1 MTIRPDG
8 VKLAVF
14 DCDGTL
20 SDGQAAVV
28 NAMHAAFAETGLPA
42 PSAHAVR
49 RIVGLSLP
57 NAVRQLVPDAAPD
70 LVAATVDAYKS
81 AFFAA
86 RQAGS
91 VHEPLFDGMHD
102 LLHRL
107 HAAGWMLGV
116 ATGKSD
122 RGLTSTLAMHGL
134 TDLFATTH
142 TADRHPSKPHP
153 AMLEAAMADVLA
165 EPAQTVMIGDT
176 VFDIDMARAAGVRA
190 VGVAWGYHEA
200 GELLGAGAV
209 GVAQTMQELEEMI
222 HG

>member
-1 MTIRPDG
+1 MTVR
-8 VKLAVF
+8 LAVF

-28 NAMHAAFAETGLPA
+28 NAMRAAFAEVGLPS
-42 PSAHAVR
+42 PDAHAVR

-57 NAVRQLVPDAAPD
+57 QAIRQLVPETGADQ
-70 LVAATVDAYKS
+70 VAATVDAYKQ

-86 RQAGS
+86 RQAGN
-91 VHEPLFDGMHD
+91 VREPLFDGMAD

-107 HAAGWMLGV
+107 HGAGWSLGV

-165 EPAQTVMIGDT
+165 QPADTVMIGDT

-190 VGVAWGYHEA
+190 VGVAWGYHET
-200 GELLGAGAV
+200 GELLAAGAF
-209 GVAQTMQELEEMI
+209 GVAGDMQELEELI

>member
-1 MTIRPDG
+1 MS

-28 NAMHAAFAETGLPA
+28 NAMSAAFAEVGLPA
-42 PSAHAVR
+42 ASAQSVR

-57 NAVRQLVPDAAPD
+57 QAIRQLAPDADED
-70 LVAATVDAYKS
+70 LLAATVASYKS

-86 RQAGS
+86 REAGN
-91 VHEPLFDGMHD
+91 VREPLFDGMKD
-102 LLHRL
+102 LLQRL
-107 HAAGWMLGV
+107 HGAGWMLGV

-122 RGLTSTLAMHGL
+122 RGLTSTLTMHGL
-134 TDLFATTH
+134 THLFATTH

-153 AMLEAAMADVLA
+153 SMLEAAMADVLA
-165 EPAQTVMIGDT
+165 DPEGTCMIGDT
-176 VFDIDMARAAGVRA
+176 VFDVHMAASAGVRA
-190 VGVAWGYHEA
+190 IGVAWGYHEPE
-200 GELLGAGAV
+200 ELLAAGAV
-209 GVAQTMQELEEMI
+209 AVAQDMAELERLI

>member
-1 MTIRPDG
+1 MTVR
-8 VKLAVF
+8 LAVF

-28 NAMHAAFAETGLPA
+28 NAMNAAFAEAGLPA
-42 PSAHAVR
+42 PDAHAVR

-57 NAVRQLVPDAAPD
+57 QAIRQLAPD
-70 LVAATVDAYKS
+70 TGAEQLAATVDAYKA

-86 RQAGS
+86 RQAGN
-91 VHEPLFDGMHD
+91 VREPLFDGMHD

-107 HAAGWMLGV
+107 HGKGWALGV

-122 RGLTSTLAMHGL
+122 RGLTSTLTMHSL
-134 TDLFATTH
+134 TEIFVTTH

-153 AMLEAAMADVLA
+153 AMLEAAMTDVLA
-165 EPAQTVMIGDT
+165 LPADTVMIGDT

-190 VGVAWGYHEA
+190 VGVDWGYHEA
-200 GELLGAGAV
+200 SELLAAGAI
-209 GVAQTMQELEEMI
+209 GVARTMQELEELI
-222 HG
+222 DG